1 MCINMNEATVV
12 KYSIIIIIIIG
23 SWRCTYLLYA
33 VVERINVQM
42 TLIAK

>member
-12 KYSIIIIIIIG
+12 KYSIIIIIIG